1 MQDIN
6 TFYRLR
12 KQIMER
18 EFSRMNQ
25 QQQEAVFHTEGALL
39 ILAGAGS
46 GKTTVLVN
54 RIANMIKYGRA
65 YTSREMPAS
74 LSEEDWNLLHDC
86 AAGNRPVTAQAAA
99 LCAVDPCPSWR
110 ILAITFTNKAAR

>member
-39 ILAGAGS
+39 ILAGRGAARRQCWS
-46 GKTTVLVN
+46 TVLP
-54 RIANMIKYGRA
+54 
-65 YTSREMPAS
+65 T
-74 LSEEDWNLLHDC
+74 
-86 AAGNRPVTAQAAA
+86 
-99 LCAVDPCPSWR
+99 
-110 ILAITFTNKAAR
+110 